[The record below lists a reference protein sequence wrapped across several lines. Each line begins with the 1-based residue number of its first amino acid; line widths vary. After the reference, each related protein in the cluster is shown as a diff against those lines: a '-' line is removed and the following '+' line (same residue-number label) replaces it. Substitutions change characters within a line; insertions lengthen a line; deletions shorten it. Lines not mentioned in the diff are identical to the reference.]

1 MTEKL
6 IQTTKELNEKEQFIQ
21 TIEIEKR
28 NVIRK
33 LEAAETANLQLQ
45 AKVDLKPQLSLLE
58 ADGLHLMDLDAN
70 SLEDL
75 RMSLNPE
82 N

>member
-6 IQTTKELNEKEQFIQ
+6 ISTTKELNEKEQFIQ

-33 LEAAETANLQLQ
+33 LEAAETANQQLQ